1 MQKNLYLFFL
11 VLLLCS
17 FKKHNNNIAA
27 EEITWETLSNITLK
41 QVWSDKYKMNITK
54 PVFDAAIR
62 KLNGKMVSI
71 AGFLIPTTT
80 YGKEYVISQNSYSGC
95 YFCGNAGIESIIELK
110 FEGDN
115 IRYKTDRY
123 LVVEGKLILNEGEEF
138 GFIYTL
144 LNAKEVK

>member
-1 MQKNLYLFFL
+1 MLKNIYLFFI

-17 FKKHNNNIAA
+17 FTKHNHQTIA

-41 QVWSDKYKMNITK
+41 EVWSDKYKMKITK
-54 PVFDAAIR
+54 PVFDATIR

-71 AGFLIPTTT
+71 TGFLIPTTT

-115 IRYKTDRY
+115 IRYKIDRY
-123 LVVEGKLILNEGEEF
+123 LVVEGKLILNEGDEF

-144 LNAKEVK
+144 QNAKEVK